1 MPRPR
6 CPRLGSLLP
15 RASLFTLSLSAGLG
29 LGACGET
36 KGIAD
41 TPDATSAP
49 LCEPGTQACLCSTTD
64 ACDPGLLCITGRCLA
79 TQGGHDPPESA
90 GPALRPPPGPP
101 TPPPAASSSSDGGS
115 DAGPADSG
123 PDVSDASA
131 DGSPAPADAASDAS
145 P

>member
-6 CPRLGSLLP
+6 CPRLGSPLP
-15 RASLFTLSLSAGLG
+15 RALLLTLSLSAGLG

-36 KGIAD
+36 KGSAD

-49 LCEPGTQACLCSTTD
+49 LCEPGTRACLCSSTD

-79 TQGGHDPPESA
+79 TQGGHDPPESE
-90 GPALRPPPGPP
+90 GPTLRPPPGPP
-101 TPPPAASSSSDGGS
+101 TPPPAPPSSSD
-115 DAGPADSG
+115 AGQADSG
-123 PDVSDASA
+123 PDVSDASVN
-131 DGSPAPADAASDAS
+131 GSPAPADAASDAG